1 MKSLRTMSATL
12 TIAFAS
18 VSLVPLVIAAVV
30 GYWSFNSTMDTEAST
45 TIREHGRMALDVVG
59 DRGLQREAA
68 LRTLAADRAL
78 TAALGSGGLS
88 DRMVASDRL
97 KQSAYDLKVSY
108 ILLLDPHGVVV
119 SGADSTKGVGYD
131 RSTDPLTRQ
140 AAYGTAQTAFEIVPT
155 AELETL
161 GLTGD
166 AAVKVTPVAG
176 LTTKTATTG
185 ALALTSV
192 MPIKSGSGETLG
204 TLAAVEVVNNRT
216 DFVDRLVSRL
226 GGTAT
231 LFQDEVRVT
240 TTVLAV
246 NGKRAIGTVA
256 SQPVQTAVL
265 KGRKPFVG
273 PADVVG
279 NRFETMYQPLN
290 DVSGHTVGMLY
301 VGIPLAPYEAATNV
315 FMLRILLA
323 LLGGLAVAW
332 IAGRMVART
341 VARPVEAVSE
351 AAGRVSAGDL
361 KVQVPVT
368 GASEIARLG
377 DAFNSMT
384 SGLSTT
390 IRSVREIVA
399 QLGTVSTQLV
409 AASDR
414 QSQVVTRQVAA
425 AHETTATL
433 EEMAASYR
441 AVAAGAQEVMRLA
454 DEALSTAESGHAT
467 AEESMGS
474 LERLQAAADGTA
486 GSARDLSDTTIEIGE
501 VLTLIDNIAEQ
512 TKILALNAAIEAARA
527 GEAGKGFGVVATEIR
542 SLADSVSKSTA
553 RIDELVRGIQT
564 SSGSLS
570 RLATDQAS
578 LATTGVE
585 MGRRSAD
592 AFSDILDRMAHTA
605 SAAREIATAAAQQ
618 GAASG
623 QVLDAM
629 QQVTAAASESSA
641 AAGQVAQAARAID
654 DKGRQLQG
662 GVDGFRI

>member
-18 VSLVPLVIAAVV
+18 VSLVPLLIAAAV
-30 GYWSFNSTMDTEAST
+30 GYWSFNSSMDTQAAT
-45 TIREHGRMALDVVG
+45 TVRDHGKMALDIVD
-59 DRGLQREAA
+59 DRGLQRESGLKNLASDQVVAAA
-68 LRTLAADRAL
+68 LRT
-78 TAALGSGGLS
+78 GGLS
-88 DRMVASDRL
+88 DRMVATGHL
-97 KQSAYDLKVSY
+97 NQSAHDLKLTY
-108 ILLLDPHGVVV
+108 ILLLDPHGIVV
-119 SGADSTKGVGYD
+119 SGTDATKGFGYD
-131 RSTDPLTRQ
+131 RSTDELTRQ
-140 AAYGTAQTAFEIVPT
+140 AAYGTAQTAFEIVPQ
-155 AELETL
+155 AELDVLELTGASSVKVAPSP
-161 GLTGD
+161 GLT
-166 AAVKVTPVAG
+166 KRTVTA
-176 LTTKTATTG
+176 G

-204 TLAAVEVVNNRT
+204 SLAAVEVINNDT
-216 DFVDRLVSRL
+216 ALVDRLASRL

-231 LFQDEVRVT
+231 LFQDEVRVS
-240 TTVLAV
+240 TTVLTA
-246 NGKRAIGTVA
+246 GKRAVGTVA
-256 SQPVQTAVL
+256 SRPVQTAVL
-265 KGRKPFVG
+265 TGMKEFVG
-273 PADVVG
+273 VADVVG
-279 NRFETMYQPLN
+279 NSFQTMYQPVR
-290 DVSGHTVGMLY
+290 DVTGHTIGMLY
-301 VGIPLAPYEAATNV
+301 VGIPLTPYNTATEV
-315 FMLRILLA
+315 FMLRMLLA

-332 IAGRMVART
+332 IAGRMVARS

-351 AAGRVSAGDL
+351 AAGKVSSGDL
-361 KVQVPVT
+361 QVQVPVT

-377 DAFNSMT
+377 GAFNSMT
-384 SGLSTT
+384 SGLSST
-390 IRSVREIVA
+390 IRSVREIVS
-399 QLGTVSTQLV
+399 QLGTVSAQLV
-409 AASDR
+409 TASDR

-467 AEESMGS
+467 AEESVGS
-474 LERLQAAADGTA
+474 LDRLQAAADGTA
-486 GSARDLSDTTIEIGE
+486 ESARDLSETTVEIGE

-542 SLADSVSKSTA
+542 SLADSVSQSTA
-553 RIDELVRGIQT
+553 RIDDLVRGIQA

-570 RLATDQAS
+570 RLASDQAG

-592 AFSDILDRMAHTA
+592 AFADILDRMAHTA

-623 QVLDAM
+623 QVLQAM
-629 QQVTAAASESSA
+629 EQVTASASESSA
-641 AAGQVAQAARAID
+641 AAGQVAQAARSLD
-654 DKGRQLQG
+654 DKGRQLQS